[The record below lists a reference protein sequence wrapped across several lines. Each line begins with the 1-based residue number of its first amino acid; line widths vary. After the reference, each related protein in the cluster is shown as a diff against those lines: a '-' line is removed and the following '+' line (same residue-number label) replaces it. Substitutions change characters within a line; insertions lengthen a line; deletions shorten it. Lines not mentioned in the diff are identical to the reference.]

1 MKNGSD
7 KQRPLHLPTT
17 DLATLR
23 LLFRFHTSSH
33 PVEFAERR
41 SKVSD
46 LLLDLSH
53 CFALCPR
60 QVLGLS
66 RTTLSNQR
74 LSTTV
79 PIPVHRSSRKPCI
92 TTTRTKEAGARHP
105 HVEEH
110 NTSQS
115 RSRISRR
122 DLMPPVAQR
131 LLLRSSITI
140 PPPPPLPMRRLP
152 RPSPHPTRTIPPRAA
167 APSNPRRRQM

>member
-23 LLFRFHTSSH
+23 LLFRFHTSPH

-46 LLLDLSH
+46 LLLTFLT
-53 CFALCPR
+53 ALPSAHDKYWVCHVPLCR
-60 QVLGLS
+60 
-66 RTTLSNQR
+66 QR

-140 PPPPPLPMRRLP
+140 PPPPPLPMRLLP

-167 APSNPRRRQM
+167 APSNPRRRQI